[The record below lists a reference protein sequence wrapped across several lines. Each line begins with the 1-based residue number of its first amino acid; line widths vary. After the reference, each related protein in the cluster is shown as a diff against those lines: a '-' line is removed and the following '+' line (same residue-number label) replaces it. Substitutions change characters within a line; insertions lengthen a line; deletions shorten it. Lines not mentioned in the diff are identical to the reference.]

1 MKIQDYWRV
10 KYKKEE
16 KLKILGKL
24 LRMCKNLIWG
34 NRGITFRERDH
45 ARKETGNIQK
55 IVAFFGSSLE
65 KI

>member
-1 MKIQDYWRV
+1 MKIQDCWRV

-16 KLKILGKL
+16 KLKILGKP
-24 LRMCKNLIWG
+24 LRMCKILIWG
-34 NRGITFRERDH
+34 NRGITFREREH

-55 IVAFFGSSLE
+55 IVAYFGSSLE